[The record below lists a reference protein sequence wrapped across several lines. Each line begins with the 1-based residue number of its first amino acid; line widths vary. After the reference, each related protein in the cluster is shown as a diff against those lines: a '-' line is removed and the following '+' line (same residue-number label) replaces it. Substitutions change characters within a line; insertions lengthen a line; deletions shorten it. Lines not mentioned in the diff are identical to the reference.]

1 MVVKPNKLG
10 NLERLGGAN
19 LTKIKFTRAIN
30 RYVEH
35 LNGEETFLTLS
46 KDTSVAYLEPC

>member
-1 MVVKPNKLG
+1 MAVKSNKLG
-10 NLERLGGAN
+10 NLERLGGSN

-35 LNGEETFLTLS
+35 LNGAKNF
-46 KDTSVAYLEPC
+46 KIYLKIHLLHI